1 MCGWL
6 WLTLSRIEL
15 IYLVCLTQLHV
26 LDFWQKSLPM
36 RHQGFLGPDTKK
48 DSIIFIIFLSQ
59 KTVNLLE
66 HALKILGDCFF
77 EVFALL
83 YVKCLKFF
91 LNDS

>member
-26 LDFWQKSLPM
+26 LYFWQKSLPM

-48 DSIIFIIFLSQ
+48 IRLFINFLVQ

-77 EVFALL
+77 EEG
-83 YVKCLKFF
+83 
-91 LNDS
+91 S